1 MTLQIPAE
9 VTTDFCST
17 HFVLLREIY
26 WLKLECGSFQFPFI
40 LLDSFRQRKRSSCV
54 STENQNRFQVNDP
67 SVSSWHDDRRYSISL
82 VLWSMFFLSFRQ
94 FIAVKLRRKT
104 EDSSFWNISC
114 TIQNLDLF
122 SGVLTRGLL
131 WSCCNISFFYHGT
144 ASPGG
149 DGAKSQDTGHSRGPE
164 ISVNQKVQRLQF

>member
-9 VTTDFCST
+9 VTTDVCT
-17 HFVLLREIY
+17 VKRTLLIDVGVSELPI
-26 WLKLECGSFQFPFI
+26 SFHPTPLDRGRGHLVSGQKTRIDSKWMILRFPAGMTTDVIAFFWFFGVCF
-40 LLDSFRQRKRSSCV
+40 S
-54 STENQNRFQVNDP
+54 
-67 SVSSWHDDRRYSISL
+67 YSIP
-82 VLWSMFFLSFRQ
+82 SFRQ

-104 EDSSFWNISC
+104 EDSSH
-114 TIQNLDLF
+114 
-122 SGVLTRGLL
+122 LL

>member
-9 VTTDFCST
+9 VTTDVCTVKRTLLIEVGVSELPISFHPTPLDRGRGHLVSRQEPKSIPSEWSFSFLLAWRQT
-17 HFVLLREIY
+17 LQHFSGS
-26 WLKLECGSFQFPFI
+26 LEYVF
-40 LLDSFRQRKRSSCV
+40 SC
-54 STENQNRFQVNDP
+54 NIP
-67 SVSSWHDDRRYSISL
+67 
-82 VLWSMFFLSFRQ
+82 SFRQ
-94 FIAVKLRRKT
+94 FIAVKLRRKI
-104 EDSSFWNISC
+104 EDSTFWNISC
-114 TIQNLDLF
+114 TIQKF
-122 SGVLTRGLL
+122 SGDLTRGLL